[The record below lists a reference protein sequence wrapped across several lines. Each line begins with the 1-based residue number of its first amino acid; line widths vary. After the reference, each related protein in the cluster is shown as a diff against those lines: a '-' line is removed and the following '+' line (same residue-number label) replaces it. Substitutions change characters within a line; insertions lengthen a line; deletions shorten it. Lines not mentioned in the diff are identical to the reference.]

1 MPRKSSNLLK
11 RRLKIA
17 EIVAAQGEI
26 KVDDL
31 SAQLGVSGVTIRGD
45 LSYLEQQGYLKR
57 SFGGAIATPLSS
69 EPEAIQP
76 IAPLSL
82 AQQMEIARHCARLIR
97 DRDTLFLGHGTIC
110 RKIIPLLSEVK
121 KLRLITN
128 DPEHALLANQF
139 IDGEIILAGSEML
152 RPDTALA
159 GKQLEQAL
167 QHFTI
172 THSILEISHLLDRR
186 PAALSGGQK
195 QRVAI
200 GSVIVRKP
208 KAYLMDKPLS
218 NLDAK
223 LRAQMRVEIAKLHKQ
238 LNATIIYV
246 THDQVE
252 AMTLGTRIVVMN
264 QGMIQ
269 QVAPPA
275 ELYRNPVNKFV
286 AGFIGSPTMN
296 FLDVDVLEEDGTV
309 WLLGQGWRLPLEGYQ
324 ARKLKEKGFAGK
336 RVTLGIRP
344 EDLHQEECSRKNGS
358 DGLNGNDSGWVGVY
372 ISVREMLGSE
382 VLLHGNTGDTG
393 RLSARMPASCR
404 VKPGEFLRL
413 YVDMP
418 QIKLFDIQSEENILF
433 D

>member
-152 RPDTALA
+152 RPDSALA
-159 GKQLEQAL
+159 GKPLEQAL

-172 THSILEISHLLDRR
+172 THSILEVSHLDADGTLNINVPRLAAAWQLCFDHAQNKTVIVAAD
-186 PAALSGGQK
+186 PAPSTA
-195 QRVAI
+195 AI
-200 GSVIVRKP
+200 GHLHQAENVIVSRSINEQYQQQLQS
-208 KAYLMDKPLS
+208 ADFVILYTS
-218 NLDAK
+218 NECFTWSN
-223 LRAQMRVEIAKLHKQ
+223 RE
-238 LNATIIYV
+238 
-246 THDQVE
+246 
-252 AMTLGTRIVVMN
+252 
-264 QGMIQ
+264 
-269 QVAPPA
+269 
-275 ELYRNPVNKFV
+275 
-286 AGFIGSPTMN
+286 
-296 FLDVDVLEEDGTV
+296 
-309 WLLGQGWRLPLEGYQ
+309 RL
-324 ARKLKEKGFAGK
+324 
-336 RVTLGIRP
+336 
-344 EDLHQEECSRKNGS
+344 QE
-358 DGLNGNDSGWVGVY
+358 
-372 ISVREMLGSE
+372 
-382 VLLHGNTGDTG
+382 
-393 RLSARMPASCR
+393 
-404 VKPGEFLRL
+404 
-413 YVDMP
+413 
-418 QIKLFDIQSEENILF
+418 
-433 D
+433 

>member
-82 AQQMEIARHCARLIR
+82 AQQMEIA
-97 DRDTLFLGHGTIC
+97 GHGIIC

-172 THSILEISHLLDRR
+172 THSILEISHLDADGTLNINVPRLAAAWQLCFDHAQNKTVIVAAD
-186 PAALSGGQK
+186 PAPSTA
-195 QRVAI
+195 AI
-200 GSVIVRKP
+200 GHLHQAENVIVSRSINEQYQQQLQS
-208 KAYLMDKPLS
+208 ADFVILYTS
-218 NLDAK
+218 NECFTWSN
-223 LRAQMRVEIAKLHKQ
+223 RE
-238 LNATIIYV
+238 
-246 THDQVE
+246 
-252 AMTLGTRIVVMN
+252 
-264 QGMIQ
+264 
-269 QVAPPA
+269 
-275 ELYRNPVNKFV
+275 
-286 AGFIGSPTMN
+286 
-296 FLDVDVLEEDGTV
+296 
-309 WLLGQGWRLPLEGYQ
+309 RL
-324 ARKLKEKGFAGK
+324 
-336 RVTLGIRP
+336 
-344 EDLHQEECSRKNGS
+344 QE
-358 DGLNGNDSGWVGVY
+358 
-372 ISVREMLGSE
+372 
-382 VLLHGNTGDTG
+382 
-393 RLSARMPASCR
+393 
-404 VKPGEFLRL
+404 
-413 YVDMP
+413 
-418 QIKLFDIQSEENILF
+418 
-433 D
+433 

>member
-159 GKQLEQAL
+159 GKPLEQAL

-172 THSILEISHLLDRR
+172 THSILEISHLDADGTLNINVPRLAAAWQLCFDHAQNKTVIVAAD
-186 PAALSGGQK
+186 PAPSTAAIGHLHQAENVIVSRSINEQYQQQLQSADFVILYTSNECFTWSNRERLQECEGFCDNNYLRYGRIAGRVFVPQPTSKIHSAWGVYRAISQRCTSNFCCSGGK
-195 QRVAI
+195 TVPS
-200 GSVIVRKP
+200 GH
-208 KAYLMDKPLS
+208 L
-218 NLDAK
+218 
-223 LRAQMRVEIAKLHKQ
+223 LRMC
-238 LNATIIYV
+238 
-246 THDQVE
+246 
-252 AMTLGTRIVVMN
+252 
-264 QGMIQ
+264 
-269 QVAPPA
+269 
-275 ELYRNPVNKFV
+275 
-286 AGFIGSPTMN
+286 
-296 FLDVDVLEEDGTV
+296 
-309 WLLGQGWRLPLEGYQ
+309 W
-324 ARKLKEKGFAGK
+324 
-336 RVTLGIRP
+336 
-344 EDLHQEECSRKNGS
+344 
-358 DGLNGNDSGWVGVY
+358 
-372 ISVREMLGSE
+372 
-382 VLLHGNTGDTG
+382 
-393 RLSARMPASCR
+393 
-404 VKPGEFLRL
+404 
-413 YVDMP
+413 
-418 QIKLFDIQSEENILF
+418 
-433 D
+433 

>member
-172 THSILEISHLLDRR
+172 THSLSLIHISE
-186 PAALSGGQK
+186 P
-195 QRVAI
+195 
-200 GSVIVRKP
+200 
-208 KAYLMDKPLS
+208 
-218 NLDAK
+218 
-223 LRAQMRVEIAKLHKQ
+223 
-238 LNATIIYV
+238 
-246 THDQVE
+246 
-252 AMTLGTRIVVMN
+252 TR
-264 QGMIQ
+264 
-269 QVAPPA
+269 
-275 ELYRNPVNKFV
+275 
-286 AGFIGSPTMN
+286 
-296 FLDVDVLEEDGTV
+296 
-309 WLLGQGWRLPLEGYQ
+309 
-324 ARKLKEKGFAGK
+324 
-336 RVTLGIRP
+336 
-344 EDLHQEECSRKNGS
+344 H
-358 DGLNGNDSGWVGVY
+358 
-372 ISVREMLGSE
+372 
-382 VLLHGNTGDTG
+382 
-393 RLSARMPASCR
+393 
-404 VKPGEFLRL
+404 
-413 YVDMP
+413 
-418 QIKLFDIQSEENILF
+418 
-433 D
+433 

>member
-159 GKQLEQAL
+159 GKPLEQAL

-172 THSILEISHLLDRR
+172 THSILEISHLDADGTLNINVPRL
-186 PAALSGGQK
+186 AAAWHS
-195 QRVAI
+195 
-200 GSVIVRKP
+200 
-208 KAYLMDKPLS
+208 LS
-218 NLDAK
+218 NSYRR
-223 LRAQMRVEIAKLHKQ
+223 LRPRRTVRRFSRNSIRRSNPGRCYCESFARRSP
-238 LNATIIYV
+238 
-246 THDQVE
+246 
-252 AMTLGTRIVVMN
+252 G
-264 QGMIQ
+264 GS
-269 QVAPPA
+269 AP
-275 ELYRNPVNKFV
+275 R
-286 AGFIGSPTMN
+286 
-296 FLDVDVLEEDGTV
+296 
-309 WLLGQGWRLPLEGYQ
+309 R
-324 ARKLKEKGFAGK
+324 
-336 RVTLGIRP
+336 
-344 EDLHQEECSRKNGS
+344 S
-358 DGLNGNDSGWVGVY
+358 DGGTWRWCPAHRRCS
-372 ISVREMLGSE
+372 
-382 VLLHGNTGDTG
+382 
-393 RLSARMPASCR
+393 SAEYP
-404 VKPGEFLRL
+404 P
-413 YVDMP
+413 
-418 QIKLFDIQSEENILF
+418 
-433 D
+433 

>member
-57 SFGGAIATPLSS
+57 SFGGAIAMAVLLRHHSPLNQKR
-69 EPEAIQP
+69 IQP

-172 THSILEISHLLDRR
+172 THSILEISHLDADGTLNINVPRLAAAWQLCFDHAQNKTVIVAAD
-186 PAALSGGQK
+186 PAPSTA
-195 QRVAI
+195 AI
-200 GSVIVRKP
+200 G
-208 KAYLMDKPLS
+208 
-218 NLDAK
+218 
-223 LRAQMRVEIAKLHKQ
+223 H
-238 LNATIIYV
+238 
-246 THDQVE
+246 
-252 AMTLGTRIVVMN
+252 
-264 QGMIQ
+264 
-269 QVAPPA
+269 
-275 ELYRNPVNKFV
+275 
-286 AGFIGSPTMN
+286 
-296 FLDVDVLEEDGTV
+296 
-309 WLLGQGWRLPLEGYQ
+309 
-324 ARKLKEKGFAGK
+324 
-336 RVTLGIRP
+336 
-344 EDLHQEECSRKNGS
+344 LHQAGRKC
-358 DGLNGNDSGWVGVY
+358 D
-372 ISVREMLGSE
+372 RQ
-382 VLLHGNTGDTG
+382 
-393 RLSARMPASCR
+393 
-404 VKPGEFLRL
+404 
-413 YVDMP
+413 P
-418 QIKLFDIQSEENILF
+418 QH
-433 D
+433 